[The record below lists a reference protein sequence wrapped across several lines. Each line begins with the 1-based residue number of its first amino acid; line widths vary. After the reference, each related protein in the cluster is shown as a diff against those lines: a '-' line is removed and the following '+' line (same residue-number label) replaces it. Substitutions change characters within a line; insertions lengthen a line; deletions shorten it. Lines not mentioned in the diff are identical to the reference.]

1 MRRFSSI
8 LLCIAFISNVIFG
21 ITNFYLNGASVV
33 VIEPPEVVEFT
44 GDFSSTGA
52 TVFIDVYFDDNNNGL
67 IEYMEYSSTMGI
79 IDGVPSIGW
88 FDEDNLIPG
97 DDDTLID
104 GDFYH
109 SHLMEFE
116 SNPFLMIDTINV
128 FYVARDAGDGSAD
141 TALMRVVTIYEHME
155 AETPYIFGYVKSSAD
170 STPIGDAL
178 CMAFYA
184 DGDDDEKI
192 IGVFSDSTGRFTIEL
207 SDTGTFTVIPIPL
220 DGIHLGK
227 NTIASIYSTSD
238 SFETN
243 IYCDVAESRV
253 LGSVTSDLPGPLPD
267 FLMVT
272 SVNETFF
279 SISATLVDPSTG
291 DYVLPVFPGEA
302 EVMIGDEFINN
313 FSPGTYIEPSEWD
326 LMIPTTG
333 DLTGIDFVIHGADA
347 VICGTLFDSTSGDLD
362 LPMGLIRV
370 AAYSGELGNQFE
382 AVTDPTGG
390 FSILVKGGYAYHVHA
405 SPYNALPSPYAFD
418 SIFVDTADTLEA
430 NFVLRDLTT
439 MPVVRGRITDMSG
452 DPVEDA
458 YVIAHND
465 DLEYLLSWQLVMS
478 DSAGYYSLLNLPPWY
493 GKWKL
498 GAYKSGYGLQT
509 PRLYNFDWLP
519 EDSTLENMD
528 IQFSGTFIWE
538 QAVSRAEMFD
548 LGSVYPNPFN
558 SVARINI
565 MAFDDIADI
574 DVSLY
579 NILGGKIETFY
590 SGFVSKGK
598 SAFSIDL
605 DDRPSGIYLLK
616 VRAGKNEQRRTLI
629 LKK

>member
-1 MRRFSSI
+1 
-8 LLCIAFISNVIFG
+8 
-21 ITNFYLNGASVV
+21 VV

-52 TVFIDVYFDDNNNGL
+52 AVFIDVYFDDNNNGV

-109 SHLMEFE
+109 SHLMKFDAE
-116 SNPFLMIDTINV
+116 PFILIDTINV

-141 TALMRVVTIYEHME
+141 TAVMRVVIAHDHLE

-178 CMAFYA
+178 CMAFYTE
-184 DGDDDEKI
+184 GEDDFMS
-192 IGVFSDSTGRFTIEL
+192 FSDSTGRFTIEL
-207 SDTGTFTVIPIPL
+207 TDTGMLAVISVPL
-220 DGIHLGK
+220 DGIHIGA
-227 NTIASIYSTSD
+227 NTVTMISSTSD
-238 SFETN
+238 SFRTN
-243 IYCDVAESRV
+243 MFCDVAENRI
-253 LGSVTSDLPGPLPD
+253 LGSVTSDLPGPLPS
-267 FLMVT
+267 FLMVN
-272 SVNETFF
+272 SFNESSFG
-279 SISATLVDPSTG
+279 ISATLVDPLTG
-291 DYVLPVFPGEA
+291 DYILPAVPGET
-302 EVMIGDEFINN
+302 EVTLSDDIVRFPQG
-313 FSPGTYIEPSEWD
+313 SYVEPSEWV
-326 LMIPTTG
+326 ITVPVAG

-347 VICGTLFDSTSGDLD
+347 VICGTLIDSTSGDLD
-362 LPMGLIRV
+362 VPMGLIYV
-370 AAYSGELGNQFE
+370 GAYSEEVENDFE
-382 AVTDPTGG
+382 TVTDPTGS
-390 FSILVKGGYAYHVHA
+390 FSIPVKGGHAYEVFA
-405 SPYNALPSPYAFD
+405 EPYNALPSPYAYD
-418 SIFVDTADTLEA
+418 SIFVDVGDSADA
-430 NFVLRDLTT
+430 DFALRDLTT
-439 MPVVRGRITDMSG
+439 MPVVRGRITDLSG

-465 DLEYLLSWQLVMS
+465 DLEYLLSWQFVMS

-498 GAYKSGYGLQT
+498 GAYKSGYGIQT

-538 QAVSRAEMFD
+538 QDVSRAKMFE

-565 MAFDDIADI
+565 MVFEDIANIDI
-574 DVSLY
+574 SLY

-590 SGFVSKGK
+590 SGFVSEGK
-598 SAFSIDL
+598 STFSIDL